1 MKYIINLLKISLISL
16 ITGVCGGIIGSLFHK
31 AVEWA
36 TEIRHANSYLIY
48 LLPLSGLLIALIY
61 RALRL
66 KKDPGTNGVLCA
78 ARGEAEVPLTLGPS
92 IFFGTIITH
101 LFGGSAGREGAALQL
116 GGTIGSL
123 FSRALRLDRK
133 IKPIIIL
140 SGMSAVFSALF
151 GTPVTAVIFSIE
163 VCLVGSIC
171 HSALVPCL
179 VSSYAGFFISTLF
192 GNHPVRLEILQVP
205 TADIKTIIMTLVLGV
220 ACGLLGIVF
229 CKTMKGVHSFA
240 ENKIENT
247 YLRAF
252 VGGIVIVA
260 LTMLLGTKDYNG
272 AGMDVVERAMKGQVI
287 PYAFLLKIIFTSIT
301 IGFGFKGGEIVPTI
315 FIGSTFGCFLGGL
328 LGLPAS
334 FGAGVGVAALFAAVT
349 NCPLAS
355 LVLGI
360 EVFGGGGFALFAAA
374 IFVSTAISG
383 YTSLYKEQRFTFS
396 KEIYETIDK
405 KAD

>member
-1 MKYIINLLKISLISL
+1 MKNIINLLKISLIAL
-16 ITGVCGGIIGSLFHK
+16 VTGVCGGIIGSIFHK

-36 TEIRHANSYLIY
+36 TEIRIENSYLIY
-48 LLPLSGLLIALIY
+48 LLPIGGLFIALIY
-61 RALRL
+61 RALKL
-66 KKDPGTNGVLCA
+66 KKDPGTNGVICA
-78 ARGEAEVPLTLGPS
+78 ARGEGEIPLTLGPS
-92 IFFGTIITH
+92 IFFGTFFTH

-116 GGTIGSL
+116 GGTVGSL
-123 FSRALRLDRK
+123 FSRAFRLDKK

-171 HSALVPCL
+171 HSSLVPCL
-179 VSSYAGFFISTLF
+179 VASYAGFFISTLF
-192 GNHPVRLEILQVP
+192 GNAPVRLEMLQVP
-205 TADIKTIIMTLVLGV
+205 GADIKTMILTLVLGS
-220 ACGLLGIVF
+220 ACGILGIVF
-229 CKTMKGVHSFA
+229 CKTMKHVHSFA
-240 ENKIENT
+240 EKKIENT

-252 VGGIVIVA
+252 VGGAIIVI
-260 LTMLLGTKDYNG
+260 LTMLFRTHDYNG
-272 AGMDVVERAMKGQVI
+272 AGMDVVERAMNGQVI
-287 PYAFLLKIIFTSIT
+287 PYAFLLKIIFTAIT

-315 FIGSTFGCFLGGL
+315 FIGSTFGCFLGEL

-355 LVLGI
+355 LALGI

-374 IFVSTAISG
+374 IFVSTALSG

-396 KEIYETIDK
+396 KEIYEPVNK
-405 KAD
+405 MAE

>member
-1 MKYIINLLKISLISL
+1 MNHLKNLFKISLISL

-36 TEIRHANSYLIY
+36 TEIRHENSFLIY
-48 LLPLSGLLIALIY
+48 LLPLGGLLVALIY
-61 RALRL
+61 RALKL

-78 ARGEAEVPLTLGPS
+78 ARGEGEIPLTLGPS
-92 IFFGTIITH
+92 IFFGTFFTH

-123 FSRALRLDRK
+123 FSRAFRLDKK

-163 VCLVGSIC
+163 VCLVGSFC

-179 VSSYAGFFISTLF
+179 VASYAGFFISTLF
-192 GNHPVRLEILQVP
+192 GNAPVRLEMLQVP
-205 TADIKTIIMTLVLGV
+205 GADIKTMILTLVLGS
-220 ACGLLGIVF
+220 ACGILGIVF
-229 CKTMKGVHSFA
+229 CKTMKHVHSFA
-240 ENKIENT
+240 EKKIENT

-252 VGGIVIVA
+252 VGGAIIVI
-260 LTMLLGTKDYNG
+260 LTMLFRTHDYNG
-272 AGMDVVERAMKGQVI
+272 AGMDIVERAMNGQVI
-287 PYAFLLKIIFTSIT
+287 PYAFLLKIIFTAIT

-315 FIGSTFGCFLGGL
+315 FIGSTFGCFLGEL

-334 FGAGVGVAALFAAVT
+334 FAAGVGVAALFAAVT

-355 LVLGI
+355 LALAI
-360 EVFGGGGFALFAAA
+360 EVFGGDGFALFAAA
-374 IFVSTAISG
+374 IFVSTVLSG

-396 KEIYETIDK
+396 KEFYETVDK
-405 KAD
+405 KAE